1 MLLRAAALYV
11 LFVLASLAGV
21 IAVWQ
26 SWEVRLRDSRLA
38 ESLSSEEALQV
49 KLQAAIDTALSA
61 ERRARLAENTVEDLQ
76 HVQGAGNDNIDAMK
90 ANLAAALQQASVA
103 ETAMTEAENRLAD
116 EIAAHASLRAETA
129 AAINSAKPASFDA
142 TASIPAALP
151 DAPRPLSNL
160 TVGHIEPSD
169 AESPPAAGPAS
180 AAPTSAAASQP
191 NTAATSDP
199 VLKTVAEPPAN
210 EAAKLATVTVTKDE
224 PAVITST
231 DAGGHDSN
239 RKPDI
244 KKPAQINSL
253 KKKTVAKKINKR
265 PASRKTTS
273 ESTPFGPLF

>member
-38 ESLSSEEALQV
+38 ESLNSEEALQV

-61 ERRARLAENTVEDLQ
+61 ERRARLAEHTVEDLQ
-76 HVQGAGNDNIDAMK
+76 HVKGAGNDEIDAMK

-129 AAINSAKPASFDA
+129 AVINSAKSASFDA
-142 TASIPAALP
+142 TATIPAALP
-151 DAPRPLSNL
+151 ESTSPSSNL

-169 AESPPAAGPAS
+169 AASPPAAAPAS
-180 AAPTSAAASQP
+180 AAPSNAAASQP
-191 NTAATSDP
+191 STAAAEP
-199 VLKTVAEPPAN
+199 VLKTVAEPPVKD
-210 EAAKLATVTVTKDE
+210 AAKMVTVTVTKDD
-224 PAVITST
+224 PAIVTST
-231 DAGGHDSN
+231 DAAGPDGN

-253 KKKTVAKKINKR
+253 KKKTVAKKVNKR
-265 PASRKTTS
+265 PASRKTTL
-273 ESTPFGPLF
+273 ESSPFGPLF